1 MASMVH
7 QTTHKVEE
15 RISELNNK
23 STEIFKS
30 TETETQ
36 REQIMR
42 GKKKNRTSKSYS
54 QYQII

>member
-1 MASMVH
+1 MAH

-15 RISELNNK
+15 RISELNSK

-30 TETETQ
+30 RKTNTKGTNNEGGE
-36 REQIMR
+36 
-42 GKKKNRTSKSYS
+42 KKRTFKSYC

>member
-1 MASMVH
+1 MPSMVH
-7 QTTHKVEE
+7 QTTRKVEE

>member
-1 MASMVH
+1 MAH

-15 RISELNNK
+15 RISELNRK

-30 TETETQ
+30 RETETQ

-42 GKKKNRTSKSYS
+42 GKKEENIKSYY

>member
-7 QTTHKVEE
+7 QTTRKVEE

>member
-7 QTTHKVEE
+7 QTTRKVEE

-42 GKKKNRTSKSYS
+42 GEKKNRTSKSYS